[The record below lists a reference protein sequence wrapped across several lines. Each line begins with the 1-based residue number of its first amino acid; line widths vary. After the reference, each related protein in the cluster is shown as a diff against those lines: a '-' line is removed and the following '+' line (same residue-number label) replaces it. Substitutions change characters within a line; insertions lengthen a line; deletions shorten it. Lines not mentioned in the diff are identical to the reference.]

1 MRKLLILAFIACTLI
16 KEPLK
21 AQYYFYNDKYYE
33 NEVVVELGLTGG
45 LMNSLTD
52 LGGKKGIG
60 KNFVKDFRWA
70 TSRPSYGLYAM
81 AMYKSMIG
89 VRLEGTFGEV
99 VGYDSILKD
108 VASSTF
114 GRYERNLSFKSK
126 ISEIQLAVE
135 FHPIT
140 LFNFE
145 DAPPPFSPY
154 VLAGIGRYSFD
165 PQAELR
171 GQWYALKPLSTE
183 GQGFKEYKD
192 RSPYE
197 LTQFNVAAGLGLR
210 YEINS
215 LINARLEFVH
225 RFLNTDYLDDVS
237 TTYVDPA
244 LFANYLPANLVPIA
258 QQLANRKG
266 EINPGSKTKTG
277 DQRGDS
283 EDNDAY
289 FTIQL
294 KIGVTLGRQR
304 K

>member
-1 MRKLLILAFIACTLI
+1 MRKFLVLVLLTCAVFNQ
-16 KEPLK
+16 PLK

-33 NEVVVELGLTGG
+33 NEVVVELGLSGG

-60 KNFVKDFRWA
+60 KNFVKDLRWA
-70 TSRPSYGLYAM
+70 TARPSYGFYAM
-81 AMYKSMIG
+81 AMYKNMIG

-108 VASSTF
+108 VAGSTF
-114 GRYERNLSFKSK
+114 GRYDRNLSFKSR

-135 FHPIT
+135 FHPIA

-145 DAPPPFSPY
+145 ENPPPYSPY
-154 VLAGIGRYSFD
+154 VIAGVGRYSFD

-171 GQWYALKPLSTE
+171 GQWYSLKPLSTE

-192 RSPYE
+192 RSPYQ
-197 LTQFNVAAGLGLR
+197 LNQFNIAAGLGIK

-215 LINARLEFVH
+215 LFNARLEFVH
-225 RFLNTDYLDDVS
+225 RFLSTDYLDDVS
-237 TTYVDPA
+237 TKYVDPA
-244 LFANYLPANLVPIA
+244 LFANYLPANLVLIA
-258 QQLANRKG
+258 QQLANRKN
-266 EINPGSKTKTG
+266 EINPGSKTKIG
-277 DQRGDS
+277 EQRGDPK
-283 EDNDAY
+283 DNDAY

-294 KIGVTLGRQR
+294 KVGITLGRQKR
-304 K
+304 